1 RVEKLYD
8 GLSHPQCSVL
18 TQLRTSHIGLNSFLY
33 HFHLG
38 PSPECAHCW
47 VPETVSHF
55 LLACP
60 QYRRQQLELVRK
72 LCTACLSLRLLL
84 GVKFDPKPILA
95 FVREL
100 PFTLFSLP
108 LSHSSLVLS

>member
-1 RVEKLYD
+1 VEKLYD

-55 LLACP
+55 LLAC
-60 QYRRQQLELVRK
+60 
-72 LCTACLSLRLLL
+72 
-84 GVKFDPKPILA
+84 
-95 FVREL
+95 
-100 PFTLFSLP
+100 
-108 LSHSSLVLS
+108 